1 MFLFLNLFLINI
13 KLKKYVTLVL
23 FISSL
28 TVSSP
33 DKYIT
38 QKMCDEAVDGSLA
51 SLKFITD
58 WFLIRKMINE
68 LFTSFYANDGLLL
81 FDEDSGDATLF
92 CDEMGSVYHNNIN
105 LDKNFDK
112 DDPDTITIIRLLA
125 WQST

>member
-33 DKYIT
+33 DKDIT

-51 SLKFITD
+51 SLKFIID

-81 FDEDSGDATLF
+81 FDEDSGDVTLF

>member
-1 MFLFLNLFLINI
+1 MFFFLNLFLINI
-13 KLKKYVTLVL
+13 KLKKYVTLLL

-38 QKMCDEAVDGSLA
+38 QKICDEAVDGSLA
-51 SLKFITD
+51 SLKFIPD

-81 FDEDSGDATLF
+81 FDEDSGDVTLF

-112 DDPDTITIIRLLA
+112 DDPNTIIIIRLLA

>member
-51 SLKFITD
+51 SLKFIID

-81 FDEDSGDATLF
+81 FDEDSGDVTLF

-112 DDPDTITIIRLLA
+112 DDPNTIIIIRLLA

>member
-51 SLKFITD
+51 SLKFIID

-81 FDEDSGDATLF
+81 FDEDSGDVTLF

>member
-51 SLKFITD
+51 SLKFIID

-81 FDEDSGDATLF
+81 FYEDSGDVTLF